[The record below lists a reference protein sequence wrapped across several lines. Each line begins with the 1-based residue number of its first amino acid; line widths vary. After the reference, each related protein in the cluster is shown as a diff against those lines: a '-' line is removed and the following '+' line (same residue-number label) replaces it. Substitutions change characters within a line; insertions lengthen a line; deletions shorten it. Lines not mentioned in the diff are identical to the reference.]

1 MMVAKAITAKADF
14 PKDLPAMLIR
24 GEVTLG
30 DVFGLDQE
38 SLYEIAKLG
47 YGLLNSGN
55 LREAKQ
61 IYEGLVAADPYD
73 SVFHCHLG
81 AVHHRLGEF
90 DEALQQYSEAL
101 NFNYAN
107 VDALV
112 GSAEIQLSRGN
123 IAEAIQGLKRAI
135 ELDSEG
141 TRSSTHDAHALL
153 LAIKRAFDKHGSD
166 PKHSQPATG

>member
-1 MMVAKAITAKADF
+1 MVARQQAVTTEADF

-30 DVFGLDQE
+30 DVFGLDRD
-38 SLYEIAKLG
+38 SLYEIAQLG

-61 IYEGLVAADPYD
+61 IYSGLVAADPYD
-73 SVFHCHLG
+73 SVFHCHLA
-81 AVHHRLGEF
+81 AVHHSLGEL
-90 DEALQQYSEAL
+90 DEAFQQYTEAL

-112 GSAEIQLSRGN
+112 GRAEIQLSRGDLAAG
-123 IAEAIQGLKRAI
+123 ISALKQAI
-135 ELDSEG
+135 EIDPEG
-141 TRSSTHDAHALL
+141 IRPSTLRARALL
-153 LAIKRAFDKHGSD
+153 LALKRSVDER
-166 PKHSQPATG
+166 Q

>member
-1 MMVAKAITAKADF
+1 MVARQQDVTPKADF

-30 DVFGLDQE
+30 DVFGLDRA
-38 SLYEIAKLG
+38 SLYEIARLG

-61 IYEGLVAADPYD
+61 IYSGLVAADPYD
-73 SVFHCHLG
+73 SVFHCHLA
-81 AVHHRLGEF
+81 AVHHRLGEL
-90 DEALQQYSEAL
+90 DEAFQQYTQAL

-112 GSAEIQLSRGN
+112 GRAEIQLSRGN
-123 IAEAIQGLKRAI
+123 LAAGISALKQVIEIDPEGTRPSTLRARTLLLALKRAVD
-135 ELDSEG
+135 E
-141 TRSSTHDAHALL
+141 RQQ
-153 LAIKRAFDKHGSD
+153 R
-166 PKHSQPATG
+166 

>member
-1 MMVAKAITAKADF
+1 MVTPSATPSGDF

-30 DVFGLDQE
+30 DVFGLDRD
-38 SLYEIAKLG
+38 SLYEIARLG

-61 IYEGLVAADPYD
+61 IYLGLVAADPYD
-73 SVFHCHLG
+73 SVFHCHLA
-81 AVHHRLGEF
+81 AVHHSLGEL
-90 DEALQQYSEAL
+90 DEAFQQYNEAL

-112 GSAEIQLSRGN
+112 GRAEIQLSRGN
-123 IAEAIQGLKRAI
+123 MTASISALKQAI
-135 ELDSEG
+135 EIDPEG
-141 TRSSTHDAHALL
+141 IRPSTQRARALL
-153 LAIKRAFDKHGSD
+153 LALKRAVDES
-166 PKHSQPATG
+166 